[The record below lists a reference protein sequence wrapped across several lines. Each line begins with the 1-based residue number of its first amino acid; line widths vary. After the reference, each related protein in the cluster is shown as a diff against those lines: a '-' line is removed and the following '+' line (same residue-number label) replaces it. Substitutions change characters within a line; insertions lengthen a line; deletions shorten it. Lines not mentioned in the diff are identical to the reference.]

1 MSIFQAIILG
11 IVQGL
16 TEFLPVSSS
25 GHLVLIPYFLG
36 WTFPT
41 DQIFP
46 FNVLVQ
52 LGTLL
57 AVIIYFRKDLWRI
70 IKAVV
75 LGLVHR
81 KPFKEFD
88 ARLGWLLILA
98 TLPAVV
104 IGLLIKNLVESAF
117 QSPLWV
123 AGFLLLTALFLVIA
137 EVVGKRK
144 RTLKKVDWKDAL
156 WVGGWQ
162 VVSLFP
168 GISRSGATITGGMT
182 RNLDRPSAARF
193 SFLMSVPVMIGAGL
207 VSVFDLVKVQHL
219 SQFLLPLGI
228 GFILAA
234 IVGFFSI
241 HFLMRLISKHSFF
254 PFAIYCALLGLFT
267 FGFTF
272 FRAPSVPATSLSSI
286 PTPQT
291 VNVVLSPSLGW
302 LGNTFSQ
309 CARLQPDLAVII
321 DENSAD
327 QMLPLTEPSFRWG
340 DPGNL
345 PGFVYP
351 LGTDNLVVIVN
362 PANTFTSIDQANIQ
376 GIFSG
381 VTTKWPDPDQ
391 TAIKVWEY
399 LPGEDIQQLFE
410 NVILKGGQITSL
422 AFIAGDPQ
430 QMRSAVAAD
439 PGAIG
444 FIPSRWLDSTVRS
457 LSITN
462 IDPSTLSFPVLA
474 LTPAEPS
481 GVLRTWLACLQE
493 FLNP

>member
-1 MSIFQAIILG
+1 MSIIQAIILG

-16 TEFLPVSSS
+16 TEFLPISSS

-57 AVIIYFRKDLWRI
+57 AVIIYFHKDLWRI

-75 LGLVHR
+75 TGIVHR
-81 KPFKEFD
+81 KPFKEVD
-88 ARLGWLLILA
+88 ARMGWLLILA

-117 QSPLWV
+117 HSPLWV
-123 AGFLLLTALFLVIA
+123 AGFLLLTALFLFIA
-137 EVVGKRK
+137 EVVGRRTRK
-144 RTLKKVDWKDAL
+144 LKKVDWKDAL

-168 GISRSGATITGGMT
+168 GVSRSGATITGGMT

-193 SFLMSVPVMIGAGL
+193 SFLMSIPVMIGAGL
-207 VSVFDLVKVQHL
+207 VSTLDLIKVQHL

-241 HFLMRLISKHSFF
+241 YWLMRLISRHSFF
-254 PFAIYCALLGLFT
+254 PFVIYCTLLGLFT
-267 FGFTF
+267 FGFSF
-272 FRAPSVPATSLSSI
+272 FRAPVVAATPVSNI
-286 PTPQT
+286 PTPQV

-302 LGNTFSQ
+302 LGNTFSE
-309 CARLQPDLAVII
+309 CARLQPDFAVII
-321 DENSAD
+321 DEKSAD
-327 QMLPLTEPSFRWG
+327 QMLHLTEPSFRWG
-340 DPGNL
+340 DPGNMA
-345 PGFVYP
+345 GFVYS
-351 LGTDNLVVIVN
+351 LGTDSLVVIVN

-381 VTTKWPDPDQ
+381 ATTKWPDPDH
-391 TAIKVWEY
+391 TAIKVLEY
-399 LPGEDIQQLFE
+399 LHEEDIQQLFE
-410 NVILKGGQITSL
+410 NSILKGGQISSL

-444 FIPSRWLDSTVRS
+444 FIPAQWLDSTVRAVIIS
-457 LSITN
+457 N
-462 IDPSTLSFPVLA
+462 INSASLSFPVLA
-474 LTPAEPS
+474 LTPNEPS
-481 GVLRTWLACLQE
+481 GALRTWISCLQKI
-493 FLNP
+493 LNH

>member
-1 MSIFQAIILG
+1 MSILQAIVLG

-57 AVIIYFRKDLWRI
+57 AVIVYFRKDLWKI

-81 KPFKEFD
+81 KPFAD
-88 ARLGWLLILA
+88 VNARLGWFLILA
-98 TLPAVV
+98 TLPAVI
-104 IGLLIKNLVESAF
+104 IGLLIKDLVEASF

-123 AGFLLLTALFLVIA
+123 AGFLLVTSAFLVIA
-137 EVVGKRK
+137 EKVGKRK
-144 RTLKKVDWKDAL
+144 RILKKVNWKDAL
-156 WVGGWQ
+156 WIGGWQ
-162 VVSLFP
+162 VASLFP
-168 GISRSGATITGGMT
+168 GISRSGATITGGMI
-182 RNLDRPSAARF
+182 RNLNRSSAARF
-193 SFLMSVPVMIGAGL
+193 SFLMSIPVMLGAGL
-207 VSVFDLVKVQHL
+207 VSVLDLRKVQQL
-219 SQFLLPLGI
+219 SQFLLPLVI

-234 IVGFFSI
+234 VVGFFSI
-241 HFLMRLISKHSFF
+241 HWLMKLISRHSFLG
-254 PFAIYCALLGLFT
+254 FAIYCTLLGLFT
-267 FGFTF
+267 FGFSF
-272 FRAPSVPATSLSSI
+272 FRPPAVQPTSVSNL

-309 CARLQPDLAVII
+309 CTRLQSDFAVII
-321 DENSAD
+321 DEKSVD
-327 QMLPLTEPSFRWG
+327 QMLPLTVPSFRWG
-340 DPGNL
+340 DPGSL
-345 PGFVYP
+345 PGFIYP
-351 LGTDNLVVIVN
+351 LGYDSLSVIVN

-376 GIFSG
+376 SLFSG
-381 VTTKWPDPDQ
+381 ATSYWPDPNQ
-391 TAIKVWEY
+391 TEVTVWEY

-410 NVILKGGQITSL
+410 DSVLNGGQITSM
-422 AFIAGDPQ
+422 AFIAADPQ
-430 QMRSAVAAD
+430 QMRSAVAAN

-444 FIPSRWLDSTVRS
+444 FIPSRWLDSTVRA

-462 IDPSTLSFPVLA
+462 IDPAALSFPVLA
-474 LTPAEPS
+474 LTPTEPS
-481 GVLRTWLACLQE
+481 GALRTWLACLQK

>member
-1 MSIFQAIILG
+1 MTIFQAILLG

-36 WTFPT
+36 WTFPS

-57 AVIIYFRKDLWRI
+57 AVIVYFRKDFWRI

-98 TLPAVV
+98 TLPAVL
-104 IGLLIKNLVESAF
+104 IGLLIKNLVEAAF

-123 AGFLLLTALFLVIA
+123 SGFLLVTAVFLVIA
-137 EVVGKRK
+137 ETVGKRK
-144 RTLKKVDWKDAL
+144 RSLKKVNWKDAL
-156 WVGGWQ
+156 WVGSWQ

-168 GISRSGATITGGMT
+168 GVSRSGATITGSMT

-193 SFLMSVPVMIGAGL
+193 SFLMSVPVMIGASL
-207 VSVFDLVKVQHL
+207 VSVLDLVKVQHL

-228 GFILAA
+228 GFGLAA
-234 IVGFFSI
+234 VVGFFSI
-241 HFLMRLISKHSFF
+241 DWLMRLISKHSFM
-254 PFAIYCALLGLFT
+254 PFAVYCTLLGLFT
-267 FGFTF
+267 FGFSF
-272 FRAPSVPATSLSSI
+272 FRSPTVQPTPISNI
-286 PTPQT
+286 PTPQA

-302 LGNTFSQ
+302 LGNIFSQ
-309 CARLQPDLAVII
+309 CARLQPDFAVII
-321 DENSAD
+321 NEKSAD
-327 QMLPLTEPSFRWG
+327 QMLPLTAPSFRWG
-340 DPGNL
+340 DPSNL

-351 LGTDNLVVIVN
+351 LGYDQLSLIVN
-362 PANTFTSIDQANIQ
+362 PANNYTSIDQANIQ
-376 GIFSG
+376 SIFSG
-381 VTTKWPDPDQ
+381 VTTHWPDQNQ
-391 TAIKVWEY
+391 TEVKVWEY
-399 LPGEDIQQLFE
+399 LPGEDIQQLLDQA
-410 NVILKGGQITSL
+410 VLKGGQITSL

-430 QMRSAVAAD
+430 QMRSAVASD

-457 LSITN
+457 VSISN
-462 IDPSTLSFPVLA
+462 INTASLSFPVLA
-474 LTPAEPS
+474 LTPTEPT
-481 GVLRTWLACLQE
+481 GAFRTWLSCLQQ
-493 FLNP
+493 FLTH

>member
-1 MSIFQAIILG
+1 MTIFQAILLG

-36 WTFPT
+36 WTFPS
-41 DQIFP
+41 DQVFP

-57 AVIIYFRKDLWRI
+57 AVIVYFRKDLWRI

-81 KPFKEFD
+81 QPLKDFD

-104 IGLLIKNLVESAF
+104 IGLLIKHLVEAAF

-123 AGFLLLTALFLVIA
+123 AGFLLVTAVFLVIA
-137 EVVGKRK
+137 EIVGKRT

-168 GISRSGATITGGMT
+168 GVSRSGATITGGMT

-207 VSVFDLVKVQHL
+207 VSVLDLVKVQHL
-219 SQFLLPLGI
+219 SQFLLPLVI
-228 GFILAA
+228 GFLLAA
-234 IVGFFSI
+234 VVGFFSI
-241 HFLMRLISKHSFF
+241 RWLMKLISRHSFL
-254 PFAIYCALLGLFT
+254 PFAIYCTLLGLFT
-267 FGFTF
+267 FGFSF
-272 FRAPSVPATSLSSI
+272 FRPPTVQPLSISTLS
-286 PTPQT
+286 TPQT
-291 VNVVLSPSLGW
+291 VNVVISPSLGW

-309 CARLQPDLAVII
+309 CARLQPDFAVII
-321 DENSAD
+321 DEKSAD
-327 QMLPLTEPSFRWG
+327 QMLPVTTPTFRWG

-351 LGTDNLVVIVN
+351 LGYDSLALIVN
-362 PANTFTSIDQANIQ
+362 PANTFTSIDQANVQ
-376 GIFSG
+376 GLFSG
-381 VTTKWPDPDQ
+381 ATSRWPDAAQ
-391 TAIKVWEY
+391 TEVKVWEY

-410 NVILKGGQITSL
+410 NAVLKGGQITSL

-430 QMRSAVAAD
+430 QLRSAVAAD

-462 IDPSTLSFPVLA
+462 LDPAALSFPVLA
-474 LTPAEPS
+474 LTPTEPS
-481 GVLRTWLACLQE
+481 GVLRTWLSCLQK